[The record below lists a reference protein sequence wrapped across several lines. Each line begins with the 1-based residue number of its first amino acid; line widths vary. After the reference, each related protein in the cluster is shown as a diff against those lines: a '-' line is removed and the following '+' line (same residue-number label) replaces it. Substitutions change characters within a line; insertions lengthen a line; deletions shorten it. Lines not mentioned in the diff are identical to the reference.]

1 MTTLTLRPYSGEADL
16 HPIAELLNRCE
27 TVDQIGNWWSL
38 DELRHELDGPDV
50 DQGRDICL
58 VEEANGALIGF
69 AMLWHRHQSERA
81 NAGVWFNVDPAARGG
96 DVAVQL
102 LEWAEECMREIG
114 RERGVGAVVGARPR
128 VDETERIEA
137 LRRRG
142 FTIARYYLEM
152 GRPLD
157 EPISEPQLPTGFALR
172 HLAGKEEVAAWLE
185 AYHQSFIDHYD
196 HHHMTVEQRLHW
208 MSFSDYRLERDL
220 VAIAPDGTVAAFCWC
235 GIHPEENAHSGRSDG
250 WIHILGTR
258 RGFRKIGLG
267 RAMLLA
273 GLRALK
279 AEGATTALLNVDADS
294 PTGAGR
300 LYESAGFRP
309 LHTFVQYRK
318 EL

>member
-1 MTTLTLRPYSGEADL
+1 MTTLTLRPYLSESDL
-16 HPIAELLNRCE
+16 QPIADLLNRCE
-27 TVDQIGNWWSL
+27 AVDQLGQWWSL
-38 DELRHELDGPDV
+38 HDLRHELDGPDV
-50 DQGRDICL
+50 DKVRDICL

-69 AMLWHRHQSERA
+69 GVLVHRHQSERA
-81 NAGVWFNVDPAARGG
+81 NARVWFNADPAARGG
-96 DVAVQL
+96 DVEVQL
-102 LEWAEECMREIG
+102 LEWAEERMRELG
-114 RERGVGAVVGARPR
+114 RERGVGAGVGSRPR
-128 VDETERIEA
+128 VDETERIAA

-152 GRPLD
+152 GRPLE
-157 EPISEPQLPTGFALR
+157 EPISEPRLPTGFVLR
-172 HLAGKEEVAAWLE
+172 HLAGEEEATAWVD
-185 AYHQSFIDHYD
+185 AYNQSFVDHYD
-196 HHHMTVEQRLHW
+196 HHRMTVEQRRHW
-208 MSFSDYRLERDL
+208 MSYSDYRLEHDL
-220 VAIAPDGTVAAFCWC
+220 VTIAPDGTVAAFCWC

-273 GLRALK
+273 GLHVLK
-279 AEGATTALLNVDADS
+279 AEGATTALLNVDAES

-309 LHTFVQYRK
+309 RHTFVQYRK